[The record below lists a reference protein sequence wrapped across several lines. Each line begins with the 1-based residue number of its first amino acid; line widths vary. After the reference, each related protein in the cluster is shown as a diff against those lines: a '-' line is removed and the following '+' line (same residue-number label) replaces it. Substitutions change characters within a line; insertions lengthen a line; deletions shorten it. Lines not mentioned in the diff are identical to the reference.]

1 MACAVHGVPRGILR
15 LAQFFTSRYARS
27 PEVADIATRVAGD
40 GQQKALN
47 SSLVRG
53 MIACPSTAAAPRPLR
68 DVD

>member
-40 GQQKALN
+40 GQTKSFELIFGQRDDRLP
-47 SSLVRG
+47 LDGRG
-53 MIACPSTAAAPRPLR
+53 ASAAARC
-68 DVD
+68 